1 MLNGRGLPSGWGGEP
16 VWKLNQEI
24 GRSRHTIRRAVIKLH
39 QRPKREPVRSP
50 LRLSLAERDEISRG
64 LAAGESM
71 RSIARRLGRQPSPGC
86 PELAADGRPQ
96 RYRPCDADKP

>member
-64 LAAGESM
+64 LAAGEAM
-71 RSIARRLGRQPSPGC
+71 RSIARRLGPQPATVGRAI
-86 PELAADGRPQ
+86 AAQGRPP
-96 RYRPCDADKP
+96 RSRP